1 MTYSDLQNS
10 LDEIDMIAWARQ
22 EEARA
27 VRAEMP
33 AMEVLVYAQ
42 ALFAVANGH
51 ASPRYFA

>member
-10 LDEIDMIAWARQ
+10 LDEIDMIARARQ

-51 ASPRYFA
+51 ACPRYFA